1 MRSYILFLFALVIG
15 IHAIAGKKL
24 KVLFIGD
31 SYTYVNNLPQIT
43 ADIAASMGDTLIFD
57 SYALG
62 GHGFWQYY
70 VDPLCASKIRSAQW
84 DYVILQEQ
92 SQQPSQP
99 TGDFLSTSYLPA
111 AVLDTMI
118 ESNDSCTKTMFYM
131 TWGYENGDSIRCV
144 YYPAWPAICTYE
156 GMDSLTRLRYMAYA
170 DTSWLSVFGHITGSN
185 LIRNSQV
192 SPVGAVRH
200 YLRHNYPAIELYQ
213 ADGSH
218 PTEAASYAGACTFY
232 VALFHKDPVLIPYN
246 YTLSDTDASDIR
258 TVTRI
263 VAYDSMSYWH
273 IGEYDLRAQFSYVV
287 GVGNTIAFT
296 NESANASAYIWD
308 FGDGNTATATSPSHT
323 YTTGGIYMVKLIA
336 VNAACNDTSYMAI
349 STNPTKIENINNLQ
363 DFITAPN
370 PINEKFTISSTG
382 FLSGIYQIRLYNSIG
397 QLVYS
402 HESLPN
408 IDQVIDVAALNTG
421 LYLISIVNNGAI
433 IYQNKIIK

>member
-1 MRSYILFLFALVIG
+1 MRSYILFLFVLSISL
-15 IHAIAGKKL
+15 HANAGKKL

-43 ADIAASMGDTLIFD
+43 ADIAASMGDTLIYD

-144 YYPAWPAICTYE
+144 YYPAWPAICTFE

-170 DTSWLSVFGHITGSN
+170 DTAWLSEVGHITGSN

-200 YLRHNYPAIELYQ
+200 YILYNYPAIELYQ
-213 ADGSH
+213 TDGSH
-218 PTEAASYAGACTFY
+218 PTEAGSYAGACTFY
-232 VALFHKDPVLIPYN
+232 VALFHKDPLLIPYD
-246 YTLSDTDASDIR
+246 YSLSATDASEIR
-258 TVTRI
+258 TAAKI
-263 VAYDSMSYWH
+263 VAYDNMSYWH
-273 IGEYDLRAQFSYVV
+273 IGEYDLRAQFSFVA
-287 GVGNTIAFT
+287 GAGNTVAFT
-296 NESANASAYIWD
+296 NESSNASSYIWD

-323 YTTGGIYMVKLIA
+323 YTTAGNYIVKLIA
-336 VNAACNDTSYMAI
+336 MNATCNDTSYMAV
-349 STNPTKIENINNLQ
+349 STNATNIDKINNLQ

-370 PINEKFTISSTG
+370 PANDKLTISSYR
-382 FLSGIYQIRLYNSIG
+382 FLSGIYQICLYNSIG

-402 HESLPN
+402 QESHPVK
-408 IDQVIDVAALNTG
+408 DQEINVAGYNNG
-421 LYLISIVNNGAI
+421 LYLISIVNNGTI
-433 IYQNKIIK
+433 IFQNKIIK